1 MSDFILNLSYVK
13 CPMNLILVKKA
24 LYEKKFENGGTI
36 VIQEQTALVNISKYL
51 QVKKIAFTIMEN
63 QILIH

>member
-24 LYEKKFENGGTI
+24 FYEKKFENGGTI
-36 VIQEQTALVNISKYL
+36 VIQEQTAIINISKYL

>member
-1 MSDFILNLSYVK
+1 MSDFILDLSYVK

-24 LYEKKFENGGTI
+24 FYEKKFENGGTI